1 MIKRLISEFL
11 DEETRTCYYIVR
23 VFVFGISV
31 YSKQIES
38 SRIDLINQF
47 VVRNNK
53 IGFKDEN
60 KDKRDN

>member
-11 DEETRTCYYIVR
+11 DEETRTYYYIVR